1 MYTNTS
7 ESFNNLITRSGRTFR
22 ARILLGDNVLEGLS
36 SIKTSFGSNNGEA
49 MTLGSTISQQ
59 VEITMDTPGVSL
71 AGQEFELQIGL
82 KLDEENY
89 EYIPM
94 GLFTPEKLTNKQK
107 KTSFAGYDRMMKL
120 SGNYVSE
127 LADETDTVSVL
138 NEISGKTGVPISTV
152 GLSAIAMKK
161 PVGYTYREAL
171 ACIAQLYGCFANVN
185 RTGTIELHFWE
196 DTGYVL
202 TADAGINGFEHGEIE
217 FTVGK
222 ITCITSCDEVG
233 NSNTITSGNGE
244 KGIVISNE
252 FMTQEI
258 IDGIYEK
265 INGFSYTPV
274 KCPVILGDPRLEPW
288 DFITI
293 IDAEGNEYKTPIMN
307 LSFEYDGGL
316 SAEITSTVAEES
328 EEEND
333 YKGPMQQLQ
342 EKVQGLKTTLA
353 SFSKEIKNRS
363 VGARNLIRNSRTLD
377 FKDYYFDREEV
388 VVAGVLLLSSDG
400 YILKDS
406 NGIYLTAKESE

>member
-36 SIKTSFGSNNGEA
+36 SIKTSSGSNNGEA
-49 MTLGSTISQQ
+49 LTLGSTISQM
-59 VEITMDTPGVSL
+59 VEITMDTPDVSL

-82 KLDEENY
+82 KLSEDNY

-94 GLFTPEKLTNKQK
+94 GLFTPEKLVNKQK
-107 KTSFAGYDRMMKL
+107 KTSFTGYDRMMKL
-120 SGNYVSE
+120 SGSYESI
-127 LADETDTVSVL
+127 LAEETDTVSVL
-138 NEISGKTGVPISTV
+138 NEISNKTGVEISTAGLV
-152 GLSAIAMKK
+152 GISMKK

-185 RTGTIELHFWE
+185 RTGTIELQFWE
-196 DTGYVL
+196 DAGYVL
-202 TADAGINGFEHGEIE
+202 TADAGINGFEHGETE
-217 FTVGK
+217 FTIGK
-222 ITCITSCDEVG
+222 ITCVTSCDEVG
-233 NSNTITSGNGE
+233 NSNTITSGNGT

-258 IDGIYEK
+258 LDGIYEK
-265 INGFSYTPV
+265 IKGFSYTPV
-274 KCPVILGDPRLEPW
+274 NCPVILGDPRLEPW

-293 IDAEGNEYKTPIMN
+293 IDAEGNEYKTPVMS
-307 LSFEYDGGL
+307 LVFEYDGGL

-353 SFSKEIKNRS
+353 SFRKEFKSPN
-363 VGARNLIRNSRTLD
+363 VGARNLIRNSKTLD
-377 FKDYYFDREEV
+377 FGDYYFET
-388 VVAGVLLLSSDG
+388 GMSGNLLRSSDG
-400 YILKDS
+400 LLLKDI
-406 NGIYLTAKESE
+406 NGIYLTVKESD